1 MWSLALDE
9 ATSAMDT
16 DTEAHM
22 YNTLISKGITLIS
35 ISHHPDMIGY
45 HNKIVKLDG
54 QGGYIVE
61 NSSKE

>member
-1 MWSLALDE
+1 
-9 ATSAMDT
+9 MDT
-16 DTEAHM
+16 DSEAHI

-35 ISHHPDMIGY
+35 ISHHPDMIAY

-54 QGGYIVE
+54 QGNAIVDIVE